1 LREQILIVD
10 DNEEIISFLKPALEV
25 EGYIVDYALNGKEAL
40 GKIKEEFDII
50 LLDVGLPDIDGF
62 TVCEKI
68 KQVNSCPVIFLT
80 AKGLEQERV
89 KGFLVGGVDYIVKP
103 FSLKE
108 LMLRVKVHIKNR
120 VQLDRIYERTFI
132 KSGEVEVDISA
143 KSIKINEQRIDFT
156 KKEYQI
162 IELLSTHPGQVFSK
176 EKIFELIWGYT
187 SDSDINT
194 ITEHIRRIRS
204 KISANTSF
212 DNCYI
217 KTVWGVGYKWED

>member
-1 LREQILIVD
+1 MGEQILIVD
-10 DNEEIISFLKPALEV
+10 DNEDIISFLKPALEI

-40 GKIKEEFDII
+40 SKMKEKFDVV

-68 KQVNSCPVIFLT
+68 KQINSCPIIFLT

-108 LMLRVKVHIKNR
+108 LLLRLKVHIKKQ
-120 VQLDRIYERTFI
+120 VQSDQKHVRKFI
-132 KSGEVEVDISA
+132 KLGEVEIDILA
-143 KSIKINEQRIDFT
+143 KSIKINDQLIDFT
-156 KKEYQI
+156 KKEYEI
-162 IELLSTHPGQVFSK
+162 IELLSIHPGQVFSK
-176 EKIFELIWGYT
+176 EQIFELIWEDT

-217 KTVWGVGYKWED
+217 KTVWGVGYKWGD

>member
-1 LREQILIVD
+1 MRGKILIVD
-10 DNEEIISFLKPALEV
+10 DNEDIISFLKPALEV

-40 GKIKEEFDII
+40 GKTKEEFDII

-62 TVCEKI
+62 TVCEEI

-108 LMLRVKVHIKNR
+108 LMLRVKVHIN
-120 VQLDRIYERTFI
+120 QLDRKYERTFI

-143 KSIKINEQRIDFT
+143 KSIKINEQLIDFT

-204 KISANTSF
+204 KISTNTSF